1 MSHVLRAT
9 ALCAV
14 LLVSG
19 CAGSEGQSH
28 AGHAQ
33 KKASPA
39 AEKSGAKSGTD
50 SGGPASLTKIADAI
64 GCKANVVTDAE
75 ELRQAACKAGKSQYT
90 VVTFATDKGKRAW
103 LSESKN
109 YGGTY
114 LVGYRWSVTAPSE
127 DSLKPL
133 RVKLGGTIETGT
145 FHGGMEHGG
154 TEDKG
159 TGDKGTEHDGMDM
172 GSGKGQAK
180 HAQHR

>member
-19 CAGSEGQSH
+19 CAGSEGQGH
-28 AGHAQ
+28 ASHAQ
-33 KKASPA
+33 KKASPSA
-39 AEKSGAKSGTD
+39 AKAA
-50 SGGPASLTKIADAI
+50 GPASLTKIAHAI
-64 GCKANVVTDAE
+64 GCKANVVTDAD
-75 ELRQAACKAGKSQYT
+75 ELRQAACKAGKAQYT
-90 VVTFATDKGKRAW
+90 LVTFATDKGKRDW
-103 LSESKN
+103 LSVSKD

-145 FHGGMEHGG
+145 SHAGMEMEPG
-154 TEDKG
+154 KG
-159 TGDKGTEHDGMDM
+159 HTEHTE
-172 GSGKGQAK
+172 
-180 HAQHR
+180 HAQHH

>member
-19 CAGSEGQSH
+19 CAGSKGQSH
-28 AGHAQ
+28 TGHAQ
-33 KKASPA
+33 KKTSPS
-39 AEKSGAKSGTD
+39 AEKSGAKSDAKSGAD
-50 SGGPASLTKIADAI
+50 SAGPASLTKIADAI

-103 LSESKN
+103 LSESKD

-159 TGDKGTEHDGMDM
+159 TEHDGMGM
-172 GSGKGQAK
+172 EPGKGHAT
-180 HAQHR
+180 HAQHH

>member
-28 AGHAQ
+28 TGHAQ
-33 KKASPA
+33 KKTSPS
-39 AEKSGAKSGTD
+39 AEKSGAKSAAKSGAD
-50 SGGPASLTKIADAI
+50 SAGPASLTKIADAI

-103 LSESKN
+103 LSESKD

-159 TGDKGTEHDGMDM
+159 TEHDGMDM
-172 GSGKGQAK
+172 ESGKGHAS
-180 HAQHR
+180 HAQHH

>member
-1 MSHVLRAT
+1 MAHVLRAT

-28 AGHAQ
+28 SGHAQ
-33 KKASPA
+33 KKASPSA
-39 AEKSGAKSGTD
+39 GKSGD
-50 SGGPASLTKIADAI
+50 NSGGPASLTKIAHAI

-75 ELRQAACKAGKSQYT
+75 ELRQAACKAGKDQYT
-90 VVTFATDKGKRAW
+90 LVTFATDKGKRAW
-103 LSESKN
+103 LSESKD

-154 TEDKG
+154 TEHEG
-159 TGDKGTEHDGMDM
+159 MEHEGMETEP
-172 GSGKGQAK
+172 GKG
-180 HAQHR
+180 HAEHARHH

>member
-28 AGHAQ
+28 SGHAQ
-33 KKASPA
+33 KKTSPS
-39 AEKSGAKSGTD
+39 AEKSGAKSGTKSGTD
-50 SGGPASLTKIADAI
+50 SAGPASLTKIADAI

-75 ELRQAACKAGKSQYT
+75 ELRQAACKSGKSQYT
-90 VVTFATDKGKRAW
+90 VVTFATDKGKRDW
-103 LSESKN
+103 LSVSKD

-154 TEDKG
+154 SE
-159 TGDKGTEHDGMDM
+159 DKGTEHDGMDM
-172 GSGKGQAK
+172 EPGKGHAA
-180 HAQHR
+180 HAQHE

>member
-1 MSHVLRAT
+1 VSHVLRAT

-28 AGHAQ
+28 ASHAQ
-33 KKASPA
+33 KKASPSA
-39 AEKSGAKSGTD
+39 GQSGKNSSSD
-50 SGGPASLTKIADAI
+50 SSKPASLKKIADAI

-75 ELRQAACKAGKSQYT
+75 ELRQAACKAGKAQYT

-103 LSESKN
+103 LSESKD

-145 FHGGMEHGG
+145 FHGGMEHEGQE
-154 TEDKG
+154 TEP
-159 TGDKGTEHDGMDM
+159 
-172 GSGKGQAK
+172 GKG
-180 HAQHR
+180 HAEHAHHS